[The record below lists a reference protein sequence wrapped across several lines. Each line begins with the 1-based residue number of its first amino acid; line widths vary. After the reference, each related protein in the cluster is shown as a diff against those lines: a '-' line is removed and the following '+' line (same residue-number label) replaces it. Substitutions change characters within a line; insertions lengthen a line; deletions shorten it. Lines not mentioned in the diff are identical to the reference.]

1 VSARS
6 FRRERAREIR
16 REVRRR
22 RLRARKTVAAGA
34 LLGATALI
42 GPAGAQAATFTVDN
56 TSDTTTAG
64 ACDPTIA
71 DDCSLRQA
79 VEAANATTGV
89 PDIVAFS
96 GLSGNVIT
104 LTEGQINVTDDLDI
118 QGPGAEALTISGDAN
133 SNGLN
138 DINREGAGGDSRVF
152 AFGTEMAGVNA
163 AVSDLTL
170 SGGTSATYEKY
181 IPFPPP
187 NGKYIEASSP
197 GGAIV
202 AINSTVTI
210 SDSTLTDNLAS
221 GDGGAVAAYAIGPPM
236 SSLEIVNSDVS
247 GNVAYGGGGALEVSN
262 SGLTV
267 TGSDVTGNQTLGKDF
282 KYNANSGAGGGILGG
297 IVTGAEIT
305 GSTIADN
312 DATDAQNTSTPSPL
326 NAPGGGIYLR
336 TNGTSEFQISDTTIS
351 GNDGIGKAGG
361 IYLYGEDATVD
372 SSTISNNTVTDGGG
386 TSPAVGGGIAS
397 EANLTLTRSTLS
409 GNQATAATTDNG
421 RGGGIYWRTPG
432 SEEGLTVDRS
442 TISGNQSSGPGG
454 GAIIFTYASYSAGPP
469 PTTTVGGPVS
479 FLSSTV
485 ASNTGS
491 AGGGIY
497 EYANAPADH
506 PPNPETLSSTI
517 VGGNA
522 PDDLGVSSYSG
533 GFQSG
538 SSLIQSDVLGIP
550 FTESPAGSN
559 VFGLDPQLGPLQ
571 GNGGPTET
579 RLPATGSPVIDA
591 GVANS
596 LGVDQ
601 RGAGFPR
608 TVDQPGVANG
618 SGSDGTDIGAV
629 ELPLVAAPPSGGAPA
644 PAPPAKR
651 KKCKK
656 KKKKK
661 KSSAES
667 AKKKKCKKKKKRK

>member
-6 FRRERAREIR
+6 FRREREREIR
-16 REVRRR
+16 RETRRQK
-22 RLRARKTVAAGA
+22 LRARKAVAAGA
-34 LLGATALI
+34 LVGATALI

-56 TSDTTTAG
+56 LNDTTTPG
-64 ACDPTIA
+64 DCDPTIA

-79 VEAANATTGV
+79 VENANAASDA
-89 PDIVAFS
+89 DIIGFS
-96 GLSGNVIT
+96 GLSGTIT
-104 LTEGQINVTDDLDI
+104 LTEGQIDVTYDLDI
-118 QGPGAEALTISGDAN
+118 QGPGAENLTISGDAN
-133 SNGLN
+133 GDGVN
-138 DINREGAGGDSRVF
+138 DINREGAGGDSRIF

-163 AVSDLTL
+163 TVSDLTL

-202 AINSTVTI
+202 AVNSTVTI

-221 GDGGAVAAYAIGPPM
+221 GSGGAVAASTYGPGTGG
-236 SSLEIVNSDVS
+236 LEIVNSELS
-247 GNVAYGGGGALEVSN
+247 GNEAYAGGGAALVSN
-262 SGLTV
+262 SALTL
-267 TGSDVTGNQTLGKDF
+267 TDSDVTGNQTLGQDF
-282 KYNANSGAGGGILGG
+282 KYNGAFGAGGGILGRSL
-297 IVTGAEIT
+297 TGAEIT

-312 DATDAQNTSTPSPL
+312 DATDAQETSSSDPL

-336 TNGTSEFQISDTTIS
+336 TYGTTDFRISDTTIS

-361 IYLYGEDATVD
+361 VYLYGGNATVD
-372 SSTISNNTVTDGGG
+372 SSTISDNTVIDGGAA
-386 TSPAVGGGIAS
+386 SPAVGGGIAS
-397 EANLTLTRSTLS
+397 EADLTLTRSTLS

-432 SEEGLTVDRS
+432 PEEGLTVDRS
-442 TISGNQSSGPGG
+442 TIYGNQSSGPGG
-454 GAIIFTYASYSAGPP
+454 GALIFTYASYNAGPP
-469 PTTTVGGPVS
+469 PTTTLGGPVS
-479 FLSSTV
+479 FRNSTV

-491 AGGGIY
+491 VGGGIY

-538 SSLIQSDVLGIP
+538 NSLIQSDVSGLP

-559 VFGLDPQLGPLQ
+559 VFSLDPQLGPLQ
-571 GNGGPTET
+571 DNGGPTET
-579 RLPATGSPVIDA
+579 RLPATGSPAIDA

-596 LGVDQ
+596 LGADQ